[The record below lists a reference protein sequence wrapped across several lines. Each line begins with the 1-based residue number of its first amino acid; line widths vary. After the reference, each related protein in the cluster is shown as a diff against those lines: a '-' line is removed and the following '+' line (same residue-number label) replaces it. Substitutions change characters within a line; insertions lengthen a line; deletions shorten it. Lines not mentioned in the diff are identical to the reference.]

1 MSWDLVYII
10 ASILILPLYLIAVII
25 SARVTTVINK
35 YHDLPATGGI
45 TAKELVGRIAAAHN
59 LSITV
64 EQTTDRTG
72 DHYDSRAKAV
82 RLTPKVYNGTS
93 VSALAIAAH
102 ECGHALQDAENYFPL
117 RLRHVC
123 IKVSNFGSRLL
134 TPLIIISVILS
145 MFTYTF
151 DYINESTMQWLLIG
165 FCIVYGLT
173 ALVGLVTL
181 PTEFDASR
189 RGKKLLKEMHMTDDG
204 EQSRAVNQ
212 VLGAAAN
219 TYVISF
225 ALSAVYFLRYLAI
238 LMSLRD
244 RRR

>member
-1 MSWDLVYII
+1 MTWDLVYII
-10 ASILILPLYLIAVII
+10 AAALILPIYILALII

-35 YHDLPATGGI
+35 YHHLLATGGI
-45 TAKELVGRIAAAHN
+45 TAKELVERIAATHN
-59 LSITV
+59 LAITV
-64 EQTTDRTG
+64 EKASNSQG

-82 RLTPKVYNGTS
+82 RLTDKVYNGTS
-93 VSALAIAAH
+93 VSALAVAAH
-102 ECGHALQDAENYFPL
+102 ECGHALQDAQNYFPL

-134 TPLIIISVILS
+134 TPLIIVSLILS
-145 MFTYTF
+145 LFSFTFVSDGTL
-151 DYINESTMQWLLIG
+151 QWLLLG

-189 RGKKLLKEMHMTDDG
+189 RGKKLLREMGMVDNR
-204 EQSRAVNQ
+204 EQERAVSK

-225 ALSAVYFLRYLAI
+225 ALSLVYFLRYLAI
-238 LMSLRD
+238 FMSLRD
-244 RRR
+244 SKR

>member
-1 MSWDLVYII
+1 MSWDLVYLI
-10 ASILILPLYLIAVII
+10 ASLLILPLFLLALII
-25 SARVTTVINK
+25 SARVTSVINK
-35 YHDLPATGGI
+35 YHHLPAAGNI
-45 TAKELVGRIAAAHN
+45 TARELVQRIAAEHHLA
-59 LSITV
+59 ITV
-64 EQTTDRTG
+64 EQTSDRTG

-134 TPLIIISVILS
+134 TPLIILS
-145 MFTYTF
+145 FIASLFTFTF
-151 DYINESTMQWLLIG
+151 IGESTMQWLLLG

-189 RGKKLLKEMHMTDDG
+189 RGKKLLQTMHLTDNG
-204 EQSRAVNQ
+204 EQARAVKQ

-238 LMSLRD
+238 FMSLRD

>member
-1 MSWDLVYII
+1 MTWDLVYII
-10 ASILILPLYLIAVII
+10 AAALILPIYILALII

-35 YHDLPATGGI
+35 YHHLPATGGI
-45 TAKELVGRIAAAHN
+45 TAKELVERIAATHN
-59 LSITV
+59 LAITV
-64 EQTTDRTG
+64 EKASNSQG

-82 RLTPKVYNGTS
+82 RLTDKVYNGTS
-93 VSALAIAAH
+93 VSALAVAAH
-102 ECGHALQDAENYFPL
+102 ECGHALQDAQNYFPL

-134 TPLIIISVILS
+134 TPLIIVSLILS
-145 MFTYTF
+145 LFSFTFVSDGTL
-151 DYINESTMQWLLIG
+151 QWLLLG

-189 RGKKLLKEMHMTDDG
+189 RGKKLLREMGMVDNR
-204 EQSRAVNQ
+204 EQERAVSK

-225 ALSAVYFLRYLAI
+225 ALSLVYFLRYLAI
-238 LMSLRD
+238 FMSLRD
-244 RRR
+244 SKR

>member
-1 MSWDLVYII
+1 MTWDLVYLI
-10 ASILILPLYLIAVII
+10 AAVLILPIYILALII

-35 YHDLPATGGI
+35 YHHLPATGGI
-45 TAKELVGRIAAAHN
+45 TAKELVERIAAAHN
-59 LSITV
+59 LTITV
-64 EQTTDRTG
+64 EKASNNQG

-82 RLTPKVYNGTS
+82 RLTDKVYNGTS
-93 VSALAIAAH
+93 VSALAVAAH
-102 ECGHALQDAENYFPL
+102 ECGHALQDAQNYFPL

-134 TPLIIISVILS
+134 TPLIIVSLILS
-145 MFTYTF
+145 LFSFTFVSDGTL
-151 DYINESTMQWLLIG
+151 QWLLLG

-189 RGKKLLKEMHMTDDG
+189 RGKKLLREMGMVDNR
-204 EQSRAVNQ
+204 EQERAVSK

-225 ALSAVYFLRYLAI
+225 ALSLVYFLRYLAI
-238 LMSLRD
+238 FMSLRD
-244 RRR
+244 SKR